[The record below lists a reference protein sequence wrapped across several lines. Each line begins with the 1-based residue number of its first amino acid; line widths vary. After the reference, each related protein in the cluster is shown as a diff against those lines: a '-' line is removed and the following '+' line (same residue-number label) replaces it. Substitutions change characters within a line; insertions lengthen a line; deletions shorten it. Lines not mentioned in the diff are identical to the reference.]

1 MPSKA
6 TAKRLTEVRDAI
18 AAAADALAR
27 LPDRPLPLDEAQQRA
42 CDWVDAKAAA
52 ADMRRRCTAF
62 CAPAPSLDM
71 DQLLSADASELRK
84 HDIQADLGPVLAWLF
99 PEQLKERLCAEL
111 EANPPTDALP
121 MADREPERQR
131 LEAELARLQ
140 AAEEIACRELE
151 DSGQAVDRRDDAD
164 VSVILA
170 PDEELADAAA

>member
-1 MPSKA
+1 MPSKTPA
-6 TAKRLTEVRDAI
+6 RRLTELRDQI
-18 AAAADALAR
+18 AAASDALAR

-99 PEQLKERLCAEL
+99 PEQLKQRLCAEL
-111 EANPPTDALP
+111 EQHPPEDALP
-121 MADREPERQR
+121 AAERGPERQR
-131 LEAELARLQ
+131 LEAELHRLQ
-140 AAEEIACRELE
+140 AVEEIACRELE
-151 DSGQAVDRRDDAD
+151 ADGHHVDRRDDAD
-164 VSVILA
+164 VSVLLA